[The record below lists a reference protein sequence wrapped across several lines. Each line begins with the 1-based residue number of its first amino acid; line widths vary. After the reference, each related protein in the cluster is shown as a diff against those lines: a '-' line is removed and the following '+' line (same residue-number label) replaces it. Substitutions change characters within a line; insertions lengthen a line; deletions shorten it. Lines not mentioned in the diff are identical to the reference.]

1 MHSQVLHFIIILNAQ
16 GVEFKLAFSPFY
28 YAFSGVTF
36 HISIILAFTFWTVH
50 IIHIWITVDLPNVTF
65 TKKLKAHS
73 KVVHIAVVLACIL
86 LSIIGPIVALAKY
99 SYVVVRVPALSCS
112 PDDLDFV
119 FYTLILPCVLLIA
132 TSTSFLVLLF
142 WTVYKV
148 CIELR
153 RCPSLQT
160 TQLESSDWRK

>member
-1 MHSQVLHFIIILNAQ
+1 M
-16 GVEFKLAFSPFY
+16 
-28 YAFSGVTF
+28 
-36 HISIILAFTFWTVH
+36 FWTVH

-65 TKKLKAHS
+65 TKKLKTHS
-73 KVVHIAVVLACIL
+73 KVVHIAVVSACIL

-99 SYVVVRVPALSCS
+99 SYVVIRVPALTCS
-112 PDDLDFV
+112 PNDLDFV

-148 CIELR
+148 CIELYMAEP
-153 RCPSLQT
+153 CAHVYNST
-160 TQLESSDWRK
+160 SSSCKSVCECVSSCKSVCECIQFVQISV